1 MGWLRGENSRMLF
14 REPPSV
20 LWRRGN
26 ARINW
31 GQSISIQVIIIVI
44 IFVVGVIV
52 LIIIVI
58 CTCIA
63 LQENLVG
70 RFLSLRAQT
79 LSFDL
84 ASRSPARLASFRSR
98 KMSQHKMG
106 SCKQCYIVTYL
117 KVGNLKSIDTTISTN
132 LRYSQ
137 CCAGSMGT
145 SSNAAQPR
153 CLTGRSLTRRRRRRK
168 MVVKERIGS
177 SGGGRAGSEH
187 QWRPERWAKNCKF
200 GMSTAHISKGCLHK

>member
-1 MGWLRGENSRMLF
+1 MVLILNSFLLLILCAPFLESACTCNGFVTERGQGECKTTYKVVQKVLWVDFVWTNFGKISQKLF

-52 LIIIVI
+52 LIIII
-58 CTCIA
+58 IRTCIA

-84 ASRSPARLASFRSR
+84 ALLSPARLASFRSR
-98 KMSQHKMG
+98 KMQDVIM
-106 SCKQCYIVTYL
+106 
-117 KVGNLKSIDTTISTN
+117 
-132 LRYSQ
+132 
-137 CCAGSMGT
+137 
-145 SSNAAQPR
+145 
-153 CLTGRSLTRRRRRRK
+153 
-168 MVVKERIGS
+168 
-177 SGGGRAGSEH
+177 
-187 QWRPERWAKNCKF
+187 
-200 GMSTAHISKGCLHK
+200 